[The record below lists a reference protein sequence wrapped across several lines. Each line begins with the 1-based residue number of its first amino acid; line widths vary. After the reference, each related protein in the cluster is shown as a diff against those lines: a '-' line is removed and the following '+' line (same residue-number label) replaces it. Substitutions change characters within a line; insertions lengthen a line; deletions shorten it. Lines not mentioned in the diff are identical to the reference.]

1 MLSSRT
7 LAVMV
12 AAPCLFAVGCGPVD
26 VAQEDG
32 DLAQAELGLLE
43 GSAGGNGNDPEYAWP
58 HNQDI
63 VDLAQ
68 GAFTAAAIEGSPL
81 FYDDDPQG
89 ITLLRK
95 VAACA
100 LNNGQS
106 VTATNQKLQV
116 SYTFEGRHGLAASW
130 TTSALAPLSPS
141 PATVSKQRW
150 VSACLLALLNFEGWE
165 VPVMLTGQ
173 HPRLQH
179 APTPENADFQ
189 MVDGTFWGNLFA
201 QNIGGS
207 IPAFACVSDDFWD
220 SCGTLS
226 NELMTSRVCD
236 DVPGACQVTVLGR
249 CSGTELIPAPCRD
262 SDPETYWGPWNCD
275 GGTGNY
281 LEAITVV
288 LKNDDFDFN
297 MSMCVQ

>member
-1 MLSSRT
+1 LN
-7 LAVMV
+7 
-12 AAPCLFAVGCGPVD
+12 
-26 VAQEDG
+26 DG
-32 DLAQAELGLLE
+32 QA
-43 GSAGGNGNDPEYAWP
+43 
-58 HNQDI
+58 
-63 VDLAQ
+63 
-68 GAFTAAAIEGSPL
+68 
-81 FYDDDPQG
+81 
-89 ITLLRK
+89 
-95 VAACA
+95 
-100 LNNGQS
+100 

-116 SYTFEGRHGLAASW
+116 SYTFEGRYGLASSW

-141 PATVSKQRW
+141 PETVSKQRW

-173 HPRLQH
+173 HPNLQH

-189 MVDGTFWGNLFA
+189 MVDGTFWGNLFVQSA
-201 QNIGGS
+201 TAT

-226 NELMTSRVCD
+226 NALMTSRVCD
-236 DVPGACQVTVLGR
+236 DVPGACQVAVLGR
-249 CSGTELIPAPCRD
+249 CSGDAAGPGPCQS
-262 SDPETYWGPWNCD
+262 SDPQTYWGPWDCD
-275 GGTGNY
+275 GDGVTY